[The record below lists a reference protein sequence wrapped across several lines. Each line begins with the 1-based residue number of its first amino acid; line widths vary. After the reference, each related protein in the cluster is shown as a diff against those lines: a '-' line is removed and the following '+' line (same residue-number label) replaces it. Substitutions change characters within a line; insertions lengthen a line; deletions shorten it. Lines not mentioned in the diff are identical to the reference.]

1 MTRAAG
7 GGFPRG
13 RFDFFDCRP
22 MLGYHLGDAAVLRA
36 LVILIALMAPNLAV
50 AEESL
55 YDAALKGDTAS
66 IERLLT
72 GGTAVDALGP
82 DRATPLIGAAL
93 GGHAEAAKMLL
104 AKGADVMARNS
115 GGFTALHAAAY
126 AGSLPVAE
134 LLLDNKA
141 ARDDAAN
148 KAGVTPLF
156 VAAET
161 NHPEFVE
168 LMVAKGADIKGR
180 EAHGYSPLTRAFW
193 KGHKDMIRLLK
204 RHGLECES
212 PPLGPAEMPQ
222 CLAIKD

>member
-1 MTRAAG
+1 
-7 GGFPRG
+7 
-13 RFDFFDCRP
+13 
-22 MLGYHLGDAAVLRA
+22 MLRV
-36 LVILIALMAPNLAV
+36 LVILIALTMPTLAA

-66 IERLLT
+66 IERLLA
-72 GGTAVDALGP
+72 GGTAVDAPGP
-82 DRATPLIGAAL
+82 DQATPLVAAAL
-93 GGHAEAAKMLL
+93 GGQTEAAKLLL

-156 VAAET
+156 VAVES
-161 NHPEFVE
+161 NHPEIVE
-168 LMVAKGADIKGR
+168 LMVARGADVKGR

-193 KGHKDMIRLLK
+193 KGHTDMVKLLK
-204 RHGLECES
+204 RHGLTCES
-212 PPLGPAEMPQ
+212 PPIGPAELPK
-222 CLAIKD
+222 CLEIKD